1 MLLLKP
7 VVEVV
12 VVELLLLPATVVL
25 LNHMLWFHADEE
37 GIVLA
42 MAHVGMRTTVWCS
55 RRAVQLEARNNAG
68 VVAMMGC
75 GLFVAVLGC
84 GVCKSPQLDP
94 ADNR

>member
-7 VVEVV
+7 VVEV

-42 MAHVGMRTTVWCS
+42 MAQVGMRTTVWCS

-75 GLFVAVLGC
+75 CGLVVVGLWLC
-84 GVCKSPQLDP
+84 SNLH
-94 ADNR
+94 N